1 MLTNNELPMRKVS
14 KYGVFP
20 VPYFPTFELNKERY
34 SVSLS
39 VQFEYGPEKTL
50 WTLFT
55 QCPLKIGF
63 TTFADSDTFNFY

>member
-20 VPYFPTFELNKERY
+20 VPYFPTFEMNTERY

-50 WTLFT
+50 
-55 QCPLKIGF
+55 
-63 TTFADSDTFNFY
+63 